1 MPQVGHGIGNRAV
14 SRIANWAPYVRCEI
28 GNLPG
33 SNLEV
38 FAAVDR
44 VSRPLDLFAHPDG
57 LIFHAHLVRCRAMN
71 RLHSLKCAYRNLQ
84 SASILL
90 LGLVTVWSASS
101 AAPPSSTP
109 KPVPLLQ
116 VIPLPNSEIS
126 FQRDRVELTRYYYAT
141 NLNRPFLYPMRGPSG
156 GSLTRMGHP
165 HDPVSHSH
173 HNSVWI
179 SHHDVNG
186 LSSWEDRGVLR
197 ILHQRIEELK
207 DGDDSCSATVLNQ
220 WVNPSGTT
228 VIVERRRMTAHALP
242 RDEWLLEM
250 DLRLDVGVSEVT
262 FGKTPFGLVG
272 VRMAKTIGVNDGG
285 GTIRNSDGRMNEQ
298 EVFWKP
304 ARWVDYSGPIRLRT
318 MAGIALMDHPA
329 NPNHPSVFH
338 VRNDGWMGASLTF
351 DAPRVLKPGA
361 PLILRYGLYV
371 HGGMPSTNAI
381 QRQWLNFA
389 ARPIDELPDGRK
401 R

>member
-1 MPQVGHGIGNRAV
+1 
-14 SRIANWAPYVRCEI
+14 
-28 GNLPG
+28 
-33 SNLEV
+33 LEV
-38 FAAVDR
+38 FAAVDG
-44 VSRPLDLFAHPDG
+44 VSPPIELFAHPGG
-57 LIFHAHLVRCRAMN
+57 LIFQAHLVRCGAMN
-71 RLHSLKCAYRNLQ
+71 RLHSLKCAYRSLQ

-90 LGLVTVWSASS
+90 LGLVAVWPALS
-101 AAPPSSTP
+101 AAPQSSTP
-109 KPVPLLQ
+109 KPVPVPLLQ

-126 FQRDRVELTRYYYAT
+126 FQRDGVELTRYYFAT

-220 WVNPSGTT
+220 WVNSSGTT

-242 RDEWLLEM
+242 RDEWLLEV
-250 DLRLDVGVSEVT
+250 DLRLDAGLGEVM
-262 FGKTPFGLVG
+262 FGKTPFGFVG

-304 ARWVDYSGPIRLRT
+304 ARWVDYSGPIKSRT
-318 MAGIALMDHPA
+318 MAGITLMDHPA

-351 DAPRVLKPGA
+351 DAPRALKPGA
-361 PLILRYGLYV
+361 PFILRYGLYV

-381 QRQWLNFA
+381 QRQWLKFA
-389 ARPIDELPDGRK
+389 ARPVDELPDGRK